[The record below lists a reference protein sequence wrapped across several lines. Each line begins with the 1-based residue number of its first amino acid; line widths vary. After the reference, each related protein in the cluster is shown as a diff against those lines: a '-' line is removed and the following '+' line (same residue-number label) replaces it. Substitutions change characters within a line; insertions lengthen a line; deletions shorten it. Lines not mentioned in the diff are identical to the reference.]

1 MAFDSNGLI
10 NFNSGGALGAGG
22 TLTSVKSLW
31 HYATNDADTAVEAN
45 GYFDST
51 GMALGDLVLASLD
64 LDGTPE
70 VKLYVVSAGT
80 GDPDSNDV
88 ALTAMLIA

>member
-1 MAFDSNGLI
+1 MAFAATGLI

-31 HYATNDADTAVEAN
+31 HYATNDADTVVEAD

-51 GMALGDLVLASLD
+51 GMALGDIVIASLD

-70 VKLYVVSAGT
+70 VKVYVVSVGT
-80 GDPDSNDV
+80 GDPASNDV
-88 ALTAMLIA
+88 TVVAMLIA